1 MEPLRDQAAPLL
13 DAWGLRIKRGP
24 IKLYTTI
31 KPLSFSQWS
40 NCMAPTPSPTHSG
53 LGLGTRKGW
62 AFDKFLP
69 FDYVLFDSAVPESP

>member
-1 MEPLRDQAAPLL
+1 
-13 DAWGLRIKRGP
+13 
-24 IKLYTTI
+24 
-31 KPLSFSQWS
+31 
-40 NCMAPTPSPTHSG
+40 MAPTPSPTHSG